1 MRALVTLIRALD
13 TGLRWCAALC
23 LAGMF
28 ALMLAQVGLRYSP
41 LAIPAFTEE
50 IARYAMVWMALL
62 ATAVAVREGSHI
74 RIDFVPGV
82 LAILAPPLGRAL
94 EWLLDA
100 VTLAVCLTILW
111 QGLDI
116 VSFAAGQRSDGL
128 RIPMSWPYAM
138 MPVAFGLA
146 SLFALARLV
155 ARGQLTAGDSA
166 A

>member
-1 MRALVTLIRALD
+1 MQALILLIRALD
-13 TGLRWCAALC
+13 AGLRGAAALC
-23 LAGMF
+23 LAGLF

-41 LAIPAFTEE
+41 LAVPAFTEE

-62 ATAVAVREGSHI
+62 ASAVAVREGSHI

-82 LAILAPPLGRAL
+82 LGHLAPPLGRAL

-138 MPVAFGLA
+138 LPVAFGFA
-146 SLFALARLV
+146 ALFAVARLV
-155 ARGQLTAGDSA
+155 ARERL
-166 A
+166 

>member
-1 MRALVTLIRALD
+1 MRALVVMIRVLD
-13 TGLRWCAALC
+13 SGLRWCAALC

-28 ALMLAQVGLRYSP
+28 ALMLAQVALRYSP
-41 LAIPAFTEE
+41 LGIPAFTEE
-50 IARYAMVWMALL
+50 LARYAMVWMALL

-74 RIDFVPGV
+74 RIDFVPVVLGV
-82 LAILAPPLGRAL
+82 VAPPVGRAL

-128 RIPMSWPYAM
+128 RIPMSWPYTM

-146 SLFALARLV
+146 SLFAGARLILRDRL
-155 ARGQLTAGDSA
+155 A
-166 A
+166 

>member
-1 MRALVTLIRALD
+1 MKALIATIRAID
-13 TGLRWCAALC
+13 TGLRIAAALC

-28 ALMLAQVGLRYSP
+28 ALMLAQVALRYSP
-41 LAIPAFTEE
+41 LGIPAFTEE
-50 IARYAMVWMALL
+50 LARYAMVWMALL

-74 RIDFVPGV
+74 RIDFVPLALGV
-82 LAILAPPLGRAL
+82 LAPPLGRAL

-100 VTLAVCLTILW
+100 ITLAVCLTILW

-138 MPVAFGLA
+138 MPVAFGFAALLA
-146 SLFALARLV
+146 TARLFL
-155 ARGQLTAGDSA
+155 RGRMA
-166 A
+166 

>member
-1 MRALVTLIRALD
+1 LGALAILVRALD

-28 ALMLAQVGLRYSP
+28 VLMLAQVGLRYSP
-41 LAIPAFTEE
+41 LAVPAFTEE

-62 ATAVAVREGSHI
+62 ASAVAVREGSHI
-74 RIDFVPGV
+74 RIDLVPAV
-82 LAILAPPLGRAL
+82 LGHLSAPLGRTL
-94 EWLLDA
+94 EWLIDA

-138 MPVAFGLA
+138 IPVAFGCA
-146 SLFALARLV
+146 ALFALARLV
-155 ARGQLTAGDSA
+155 ARERLT
-166 A
+166 

>member
-1 MRALVTLIRALD
+1 MRALIVTIRAVE
-13 TGLRWCAALC
+13 TGLRLAAALC

-28 ALMLAQVGLRYSP
+28 GLMLAQVGLRYSP
-41 LAIPAFTEE
+41 LGVPAFTEE

-62 ATAVAVREGSHI
+62 ASAVAVREGSHI

-82 LAILAPPLGRAL
+82 LGVVAPPLGRAL

-116 VSFAAGQRSDGL
+116 VAFAADQRSDGL
-128 RIPMSWPYAM
+128 RIPLSWPYAM
-138 MPVAFGLA
+138 MPFAFGCA
-146 SLFALARLV
+146 ALFATARLV
-155 ARGQLTAGDSA
+155 LRERLA
-166 A
+166 